1 MSESVPHPMTS
12 RERVYRCL
20 EFARPD
26 RVPRDLW
33 LLPIATVGH
42 GPAAVP
48 HEATFPAS
56 HDGAKE
62 PLV

>member
-1 MSESVPHPMTS
+1 MSESVPYPMTS

-26 RVPRDLW
+26 RLLRVLW
-33 LLPIATVGH
+33 LLPIAPVEH
-42 GPAAVP
+42 GPAAVA

-56 HDGAKE
+56 HDGAQE